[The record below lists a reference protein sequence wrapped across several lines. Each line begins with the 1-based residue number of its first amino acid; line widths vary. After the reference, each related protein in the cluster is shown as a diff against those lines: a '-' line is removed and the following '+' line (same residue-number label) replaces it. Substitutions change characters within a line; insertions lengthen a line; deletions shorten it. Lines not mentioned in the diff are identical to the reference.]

1 MSIRLLHGLASQA
14 LPVTVTGA
22 DEVDKVHILVMAG
35 HVRAS
40 FAPVAS
46 STAAATGARPTA
58 VITEIT
64 RLGRIAIRGFPPPP
78 DDA

>member
-46 STAAATGARPTA
+46 STAAGARPTA

-78 DDA
+78 DDQ